1 MRVANKEQK
10 LRMMADKKIQKKVA
24 NKELQLFLVAGKD
37 FFFHIFIL
45 INSHVVF

>member
-10 LRMMADKKIQKKVA
+10 LRMMANKKIQKKVA

-37 FFFHIFIL
+37 FFHIFIL